1 MNDNRELMMDLAND
15 LSKKSFEE
23 LIYIYYNQESYV
35 SNYTEEGRNLNQN
48 LLMEVKK
55 LNEQYENKRMKYNNL
70 KREAEQLLSKFENK
84 EQEIKSGLLLNMN
97 MNNSYNLDNLIKDL
111 ENHIQTKLKA
121 PKDQLIKEYMN
132 KSINQKEFEEQFK
145 KISSEYHYY
154 SIILDNLLQLKRLQ

>member
-1 MNDNRELMMDLAND
+1 
-15 LSKKSFEE
+15 
-23 LIYIYYNQESYV
+23 
-35 SNYTEEGRNLNQN
+35 
-48 LLMEVKK
+48 MEVKK

-84 EQEIKSGLLLNMN
+84 EQEIKSGLQLNMN